1 MSKHG
6 NIEMHGGTGL
16 KKKKKS
22 KRRRLSFMIKRY
34 LNGNLKFNYRFL
46 FYYSDLIIEL
56 ILVRIFNILYFL
68 LNDKI

>member
-1 MSKHG
+1 
-6 NIEMHGGTGL
+6 
-16 KKKKKS
+16 
-22 KRRRLSFMIKRY
+22 MIKRY

>member
-1 MSKHG
+1 
-6 NIEMHGGTGL
+6 
-16 KKKKKS
+16 
-22 KRRRLSFMIKRY
+22 MIKRY

-68 LNDKI
+68 LKDKILKINIVFNILTIKYFNYKKKRIYFS